1 MRTPRGKSVEAWPFS
16 FVDSVRYGDLDAN
29 GHLNNAAFLQFFE
42 SARVAYVALLAPD
55 DDPTDPAALG
65 LIFAEAH
72 INYRSPAFYEE
83 QIRTWIRPFALRRS
97 SFRVAFR
104 MVTETDGRLV
114 AEGWGAMVGYDFAA
128 SRAIP
133 LWDSLTA
140 ALRAAGAVDV
150 DVDVDVDTDGDDGAP
165 GAGPAPTPDTEA

>member
-16 FVDSVRYGDLDAN
+16 FVDGVRYGDLDAN
-29 GHLNNAAFLQFFE
+29 GHMNNAAFLQFFE
-42 SARVAYVALLAPD
+42 SARIAYVRLLAPED
-55 DDPTDPAALG
+55 NSTDPAALG

-72 INYRSPAFYEE
+72 INYRSPAFCDE

-104 MVTETDGRLV
+104 MVTEADGRLV
-114 AEGWGAMVGYDFAA
+114 AEGWGAMVGYDFAGG
-128 SRAIP
+128 RAMP
-133 LWDSLTA
+133 LPDTLTA

-150 DVDVDVDTDGDDGAP
+150 DLD
-165 GAGPAPTPDTEA
+165 AGSDPPTTTTPA